1 MKKKSSLGER
11 LLTAF
16 VFVPFIIL
24 LILYDFAFYP
34 LLNLGLAFFSGMAA
48 VEMKG
53 FLKKSFNI
61 SISNSFAFFLGV
73 YPLFLNYILNVFETR
88 ALYLFISGI
97 LLVSLLCISFV
108 LSLSLLNNKE
118 KTIHSLFEK
127 IIAIPIISFY
137 PTTLF
142 LYVSR
147 LTLLDN
153 ATPFLLLLGFMVFMN
168 DSLAYFFGV
177 SLGKLIPG
185 SLKVSP
191 KKTLVGFLGGIL
203 GTVGSFMVFK
213 LFFGLFPNISN
224 VSAIFI
230 SIFMGILVIWGDLL
244 ESAFKRRSDIKDSGT
259 LIKGRGGVLDSV
271 DSFFFIAPFYYYF
284 VLYISFL

>member
-16 VFVPFIIL
+16 VFIPLIIIL
-24 LILYDFAFYP
+24 IFFDFKFYP
-34 LLNLGLAFFSGMAA
+34 LLNLGLAFFSGMACI
-48 VEMKG
+48 EMIR
-53 FLKKSFNI
+53 FLRKSFSI
-61 SISNSFAFFLGV
+61 SISDPFAFFLGI
-73 YPLFLNYILNVFETR
+73 YPIFLNY
-88 ALYLFISGI
+88 ALSFLGKSYYLLEF
-97 LLVSLLCISFV
+97 LLVSLVFFSFF
-108 LSLSLLNNKE
+108 LSLFLINNKD
-118 KTIHSLFEK
+118 KTIHDLFK
-127 IIAIPIISFY
+127 KVIAIPILSFY
-137 PTTLF
+137 PATLF

-147 LTLLDN
+147 LTFLDN
-153 ATPFLLLLGFMVFMN
+153 STLFILLLGFIVFMN

-191 KKTLVGFLGGIL
+191 KKTLIGFLGGIL
-203 GTVGSFMVFK
+203 GTVGSFIIFK
-213 LFFGLFPNISN
+213 LFFGLFPNLSN
-224 VSAIFI
+224 LSAIFI

-271 DSFFFIAPFYYYF
+271 DSFFFIAPVYYYF
-284 VLYISFL
+284 ILLFG